1 MWRLNGI
8 LSAYWKYPTW
18 VPDSATPDARPQVV
32 QPWAGDLGPVQA
44 GGRSQ
49 GANSSRDTAQR
60 SFFFSQAVLLKEIP
74 KRNARCCLNYCIEG
88 IFNGLGLKPI
98 GCATSL
104 FLPSV
109 KETLFLSRW
118 RGQRGCCLFAFW
130 LYFYMCFLLDCCC
143 KKWKEKKKCS
153 LLENLKFPF
162 MQQIILIVCSNCR
175 VQITANH

>member
-1 MWRLNGI
+1 MVSWVLTESTQHECQTLPRQTRGRRCCSPELGTWDLSRLEGE
-8 LSAYWKYPTW
+8 AKEP
-18 VPDSATPDARPQVV
+18 
-32 QPWAGDLGPVQA
+32 
-44 GGRSQ
+44 
-49 GANSSRDTAQR
+49 TAQGTLPKD
-60 SFFFSQAVLLKEIP
+60 FFFSQAVLLKEIP